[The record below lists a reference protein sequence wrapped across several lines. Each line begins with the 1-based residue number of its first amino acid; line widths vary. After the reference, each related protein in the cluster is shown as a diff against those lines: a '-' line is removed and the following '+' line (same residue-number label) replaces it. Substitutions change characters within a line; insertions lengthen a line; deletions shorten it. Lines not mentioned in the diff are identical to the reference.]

1 MRTLRKRSPERL
13 SIAAAGRRISV
24 VIKRNRRARRLILRV
39 DEALGLPVLT
49 LPPRTSLAQG
59 EEFLKKHLAWL
70 DERLEGLAP
79 PAPFAHGAIFPLR
92 GAACRIDAPGGR
104 GLVTLRRGADDVVLY
119 VPGQPEFVSRRV
131 TNWLRAEAR
140 RDLERAVAR
149 HAEAL
154 GRQPTRIRVA
164 DPKSRWGSCSSN
176 GALTFS
182 WRLILAPP
190 RVLDYLVAHE
200 VAHLREMNHGRRFWS
215 LVERLDPDY
224 EVARAWLNNSG
235 VALSS
240 VGRSG

>member
-1 MRTLRKRSPERL
+1 
-13 SIAAAGRRISV
+13 
-24 VIKRNRRARRLILRV
+24 
-39 DEALGLPVLT
+39 VL
-49 LPPRTSLAQG
+49 
-59 EEFLKKHLAWL
+59 H
-70 DERLEGLAP
+70 
-79 PAPFAHGAIFPLR
+79 
-92 GAACRIDAPGGR
+92 
-104 GLVTLRRGADDVVLY
+104 

-131 TNWLRAEAR
+131 TNWLRGEAR

-149 HAEAL
+149 HADAL

-164 DPKSRWGSCSSN
+164 DPKSRWGSCSSK

-182 WRLILAPP
+182 WRLVLAPP

-240 VGRSG
+240 VGRTQ